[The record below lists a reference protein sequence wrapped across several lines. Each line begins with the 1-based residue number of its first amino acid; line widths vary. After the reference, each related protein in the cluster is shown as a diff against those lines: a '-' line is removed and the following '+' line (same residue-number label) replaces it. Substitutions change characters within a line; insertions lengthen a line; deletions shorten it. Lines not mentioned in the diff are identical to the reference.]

1 MKGRIRKILRRS
13 FLIGSAAIVGGVAF
27 GVWQVSRPVA
37 NPLRP
42 GPGASTLNPYILI
55 DAAGVTVIAPRAE
68 MGQGIHSTLAALV
81 AEELD
86 IAWEDI
92 RVIHGPPAQAY
103 YNGAVVGGAM
113 PFRDYAM
120 SEFQHGLAASLGAVG
135 KPLNL
140 QITGGSTSA
149 RDGFDKMR
157 QAGATARETLKA
169 AAAAQFGIPV
179 AALRTAE
186 GAVIAPDGRTLTY
199 SALAAAAAQIQPV
212 PAPLRPAAAW
222 RYLGRSMPRTD
233 MAAKTDGTAQYGMDI
248 RLPGMRFA
256 AVRLNPRR
264 SGMVSFDATQALAM
278 PGVERVV
285 DLGTGIAV
293 VASNTWLAFQA
304 AAAVDIVWEA
314 AAYPP
319 TTDEMA
325 QAIAAAFDKKP
336 DSRLRNDG
344 NVASEVAGGTEVVAE
359 YSVPWLAH
367 AAMEPLNAT
376 ALFTGDA
383 LTLWTGSQAPLI
395 LRDRC
400 AAAVGLAQEKVTVHV
415 PFIGGGFGRRAE
427 FDYGVLAARIA
438 AELPD
443 VPVQVVWSREEDMR
457 GDFYRPAAIARFRG
471 IVKDGE
477 AVTLD
482 GAIAAP
488 SVTRNAALRL
498 SGRALPMADKAHV
511 EGAFDQPY
519 GIPNF
524 RIAGHLAD
532 LDVPVGY
539 WRAVANSFN
548 GFFLDSFIDEL
559 AHAAGRDP
567 LEFRLQL
574 AAREHAPSAGVIAAV
589 AGMAGWTGDTPPG
602 VGRGVGFTYSFGT
615 PVAQVV
621 EVVQQEDGKITIPRV
636 WIACDVGTALD
647 PRNIE
652 AQMTGGAI
660 FGLSA
665 AVMGEI
671 TFRDGAAEQSNF
683 TDYDALRMHNAPAF
697 EVEVLATGDHIG
709 GVGEPGTPPAMPA
722 LANALFDLTGKRAR
736 DLPLIRH
743 FDLLI

>member
-13 FLIGSAAIVGGVAF
+13 FLIGSTAILGGVAF

-37 NPLRP
+37 NPLQP

-55 DAAGVTVIAPRAE
+55 DGSGVTIIAPRAE
-68 MGQGIHSTLAALV
+68 MGQGIHSTLAAMV

-86 IAWEDI
+86 VAWEDI

-103 YNGAVVGGAM
+103 YNGAVMGAAM
-113 PFRDYAM
+113 PFRDYAKT
-120 SEFQHGLAASLGAVG
+120 EFQHGLAANLGTVG
-135 KPLNL
+135 KAFGL

-157 QAGATARETLKA
+157 HAGATARETLKA
-169 AAAAQFGIPV
+169 AAAARLGIPV
-179 AALRTAE
+179 AALRTRD
-186 GAVIAPDGRTLTY
+186 GTVIAPDGTTLAYTE
-199 SALAAAAAQIQPV
+199 LAAAAAQVEPPRV
-212 PAPLRPAAAW
+212 PLRPAAAW
-222 RYLGRSMPRTD
+222 KYLGRNMPRTD
-233 MAAKTDGTAQYGMDI
+233 MTAKTDGTAQYGMDT

-256 AVRLNPRR
+256 TLRMNPRR
-264 SGMVSFDATQALAM
+264 SGMVSFDATQALTMA
-278 PGVERVV
+278 GVEKVI
-285 DLGTGIAV
+285 DLGSGVAVIAT
-293 VASNTWLAFQA
+293 NTWLAFQA
-304 AAAVDIVWEA
+304 AAAIEIEWEA

-319 TTDEMA
+319 TTSEMSA
-325 QAIAAAFDKKP
+325 VIAAAFDGRP
-336 DSRLRNDG
+336 DSRLRDDG
-344 NVASEVAGGTEVVAE
+344 NVAADIAGGTVLTAE
-359 YSVPWLAH
+359 YRVPWLAH

-376 ALFTGDA
+376 AVFTGDA
-383 LTLWTGSQAPLI
+383 LTVWAGSQAPLI

-400 AAAVGLAQEKVTVHV
+400 AEAVGVARENVTVHT
-415 PFIGGGFGRRAE
+415 PFIGGSFGRRAE
-427 FDYGVLAARIA
+427 VDYGILAARIA
-438 AELPD
+438 AQMQG
-443 VPVQVVWSREEDMR
+443 VPVQVVWTREEDMR
-457 GDFYRPAAIARFRG
+457 CDFFRPAAIARFRG

-498 SGRALPMADKAHV
+498 SGRAPPMADKAHV

-524 RIAGHLAD
+524 RIAGYLAD

-539 WRAVANSFN
+539 WRAVASSFN
-548 GFFLDSFIDEL
+548 GYFLDSFIDEM

-574 AAREHAPSAGVIAAV
+574 AAREHAPSAGVIEAV
-589 AGMAGWTGDTPPG
+589 AGMAGWTGQTPPG

-621 EVVQQEDGKITIPRV
+621 EVVQQEDGKIMIPRV

-652 AQMTGGAI
+652 AQMTGAAI

-671 TFRDGAAEQSNF
+671 TFRDGIAEQGNF
-683 TDYDALRMHNAPAF
+683 HEYDALRMHNAPAF
-697 EVEVLATGDHIG
+697 EVEVLETGDHIG